1 LACSPGASSAPA
13 WWMRETNGRVCAH
26 RNILPIFLRITQ
38 ITYTFSGSQAV
49 KFPYSNDYGNYPMGS
64 RIPLQVEDIDQVV
77 PTTSRKVFIA
87 VDENGLRIGETHPRA
102 KLTDVQVDEMRDL
115 REMKGWTYDQLA
127 EHFSVPYITVQKI
140 CTYERRAST
149 IARWKVLLLHFPISI
164 TNTAED

>member
-1 LACSPGASSAPA
+1 
-13 WWMRETNGRVCAH
+13 
-26 RNILPIFLRITQ
+26 
-38 ITYTFSGSQAV
+38 
-49 KFPYSNDYGNYPMGS
+49 MGS

-87 VDENGLRIGETHPRA
+87 VDENGLRIGETHPKA
-102 KLTDVQVDEMRDL
+102 KLTDAQVDEMRDL
-115 REMKGWTYDQLA
+115 REEQGWSYDQLA
-127 EHFSVPYITVQKI
+127 THFGVPKITVAKI